1 MAKLIFNCTLS
12 KTYLYQYL
20 GILIS
25 LSVVSSSFTPL
36 STPLFPSSSP
46 LLLSLQN
53 ISCRIE
59 IILLDSLYKENVLR
73 YRPSTKT
80 WSTEMRRCRTWS
92 SGRARPFSPPSRW
105 CLPALAHPSANQQQ
119 GYPASRGVR
128 HAGRQERPAR
138 WRVAHAVSFPSS
150 RAQWTTSACYC
161 LHCWA
166 IHADWQR
173 CARAGVQCRMLCVQY
188 NQARRAN
195 YWRMA
200 CKLPIKDYNHGRI
213 KL

>member
-1 MAKLIFNCTLS
+1 MAKFIFNCTLS
-12 KTYLYQYL
+12 KTYSYQYL

-36 STPLFPSSSP
+36 STP

-59 IILLDSLYKENVLR
+59 IILLDSLYKENILR

-105 CLPALAHPSANQQQ
+105 CLPALARPSANQRQ

-161 LHCWA
+161 LRCWA
-166 IHADWQR
+166 THADWQR
-173 CARAGVQCRMLCVQY
+173 CARCPTWSGWGAMSRAVCTVQPGQACVLL
-188 NQARRAN
+188 AN
-195 YWRMA
+195 G
-200 CKLPIKDYNHGRI
+200 L
-213 KL
+213 